1 MNIVCS
7 RYLSSSFMDHSTV
20 EDIMNNFLEASSVLK
35 LCNLVQVLMDGPN
48 LNLSFLE
55 QRSSDLLDEYSSVV
69 ICRGRGCSGKVS

>member
-55 QRSSDLLDEYSSVV
+55 QRSSDLYDEYSSVV
-69 ICRGRGCSGKVS
+69 NCRGRGCSGKVS